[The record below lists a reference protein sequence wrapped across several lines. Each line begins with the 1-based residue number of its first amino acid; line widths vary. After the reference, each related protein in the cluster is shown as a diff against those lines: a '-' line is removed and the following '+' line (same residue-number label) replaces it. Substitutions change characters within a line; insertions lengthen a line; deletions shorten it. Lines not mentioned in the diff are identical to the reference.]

1 MAQQDQ
7 QPNRAVRNLPP
18 ILARWGNY
26 LRVPVDGASLA
37 VFRICFG
44 LIMLAEVCRYFI
56 TGWIAAY
63 YIEPEFHFTYP
74 FFSWV

>member
-1 MAQQDQ
+1 MAEQDQ
-7 QPNRAVRNLPP
+7 QPNGAVREVTPNLAHWRNS
-18 ILARWGNY
+18 LWT
-26 LRVPVDGASLA
+26 PVDGASLA

-63 YIEPEFHFTYP
+63 YIEPEFHFT
-74 FFSWV
+74 